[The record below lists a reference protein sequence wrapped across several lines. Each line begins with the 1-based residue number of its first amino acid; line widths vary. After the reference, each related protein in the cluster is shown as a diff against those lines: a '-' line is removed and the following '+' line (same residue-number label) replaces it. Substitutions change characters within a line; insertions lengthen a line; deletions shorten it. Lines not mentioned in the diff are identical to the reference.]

1 MMRCLYVSVF
11 FLLGLSACSADDS
24 ELVIANKKD
33 FDLFCEQFK
42 IITESADFS
51 SSTSEERAAKLDAV
65 LTEKIEPSGNAYIVW
80 SAIRN
85 APPSERYSLYKDAAA
100 STGYAEWTCPAAE
113 LHGSE
118 IGSSHN

>member
-1 MMRCLYVSVF
+1 
-11 FLLGLSACSADDS
+11 ACSAADS

-65 LTEKIEPSGNAYIVW
+65 LTEKIEPSGKPYIAW

-85 APPSERYSLYKDAAA
+85 TPRSERYSSCKASAA
-100 STGYAEWTCPAAE
+100 STGYAEWICPAEE